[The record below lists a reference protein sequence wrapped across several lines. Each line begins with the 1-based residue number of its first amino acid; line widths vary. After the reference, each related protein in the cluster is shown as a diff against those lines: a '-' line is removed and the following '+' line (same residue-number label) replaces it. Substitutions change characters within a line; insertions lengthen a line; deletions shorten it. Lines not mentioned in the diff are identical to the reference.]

1 MHIKCFR
8 IFVLAR
14 NRIEDIISSCTQ
26 ENHSLYIETRFYRTG
41 AFIHILSESISE
53 IEEFTLQIEKESGYF
68 LVKGEEVSD
77 PDISS
82 ADISGIILRNNKK
95 QIVTAESCTGGLIA
109 KKLTDSAGSSDYF
122 WGSYVT
128 YDNSA
133 KVSLGV
139 APDTLAENGAVS
151 SETVIEMA
159 ESALAESGAD
169 IAVSVSGIAGPGGGS
184 SGKPVGTVWFGIS
197 SDGNTK
203 ALKMLFSGSREEV
216 REKASEAA
224 LLIVIKRLL
233 KTEGVDSINSA
244 DYI

>member
-14 NRIEDIISSCTQ
+14 KTIEEIISSCTKD
-26 ENHSLYIETRFYRTG
+26 NNSLYIETRFFRNG
-41 AFIHILSESISE
+41 AFLRVLSENISE
-53 IEEFTLQIEKESGYF
+53 IDNFTVQIEKKTGFF
-68 LVKGEEVSD
+68 LIKGDEVSD

-82 ADISGIILRNNKK
+82 ADIPGNILRKNKK
-95 QIVTAESCTGGLIA
+95 RIVTAESCTGGLIA
-109 KKLTDSAGSSDYF
+109 KKLTDSPGSSDYF
-122 WGSYVT
+122 WGSFIT
-128 YDNSA
+128 YENSA
-133 KVSLGV
+133 KTALGV
-139 APDTLAENGAVS
+139 NPDTLARFGAVS

-159 ESALAESGAD
+159 SSALAESYAD

-184 SGKPVGTVWFGIS
+184 REKPVGTVWFGTS
-197 SDGNTK
+197 YAGNTE

-233 KTEGVDSINSA
+233 ETEGVDSINSG